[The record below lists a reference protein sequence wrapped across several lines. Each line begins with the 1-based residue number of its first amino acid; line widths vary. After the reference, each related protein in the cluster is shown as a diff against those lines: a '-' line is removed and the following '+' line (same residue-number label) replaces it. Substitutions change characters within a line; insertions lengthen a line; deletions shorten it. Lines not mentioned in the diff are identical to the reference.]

1 MDCSEFPRTTHPR
14 SSGLAMPLYLHI
26 LALLTTLW
34 FGAVLPLTYDDSGQY
49 VFAPFNN
56 LLLFSDLAIIVLLD
70 LRTPIVT
77 AALGHIAGN
86 IWAHVALPAIV
97 HLQNIDDWSSV
108 WLWTQ
113 VSLFFTVVVI
123 ARREI
128 LLGWRCLGAFYL
140 ALRADNQLSTPD
152 AQLVLAEPKGSSTV
166 GDTAEAPPQT
176 TEPAVDPLDDAFT
189 APEDLLALVE
199 SKDSSASGDQAEA
212 LSPTEEQTIDFLGDF
227 LTTPGSRLA
236 LAESEDSS
244 GVDVLAEG
252 LPPTTGRLVAP
263 PSDADV
269 VATGRIAETSAEAVV
284 VPRGISTRR
293 TMTRSAVRSQTK
305 SRSDL
310 GSLTQLIPGS
320 FIRAREELEQDE
332 GLLSVGKM
340 ARFARWH
347 SRLYAHQTAS
357 QVFVWPASLL
367 AVVDDDES
375 TLEMAV
381 PMPVDLEEP
390 ALPLPTADLP
400 VFDALAERLNDWR
413 GLETPTQPPCSARQ
427 TRISLPLDACSSHV
441 SPPSIDEYSTGKECE
456 VVSEAVDPSAGS
468 DSASDGR
475 ESSELAVLPCE
486 DQDQQSDQVGICEEI
501 VSVDAPEEVADPAE
515 TASLSSHEDSS
526 PRFEAPTAIEET
538 AVAPEE
544 PVRDVGQASGEG
556 ELVPV
561 AVPLVQPQ
569 VTDGT
574 ETPAS
579 PVIAAE
585 TGSADAGET
594 LASPVT
600 LESSEE
606 SNQGALEQPGSEE
619 RVSAATFAV
628 NDGGHSASTP
638 SISITAPDDEPETEE
653 GTEDQPASPLT
664 AAEAA
669 KSGSAGDVPG
679 NTTAHDSDLG
689 RDAGADQRSS
699 GPENVGAIAS
709 DIEGSD
715 MQDVTQTPTVAY
727 TDKTPQGEPEHA
739 SDAMECEQSVG
750 YNAPA
755 IETEPAQPEC
765 GDKLHTGFHTDMS
778 DTEEPDTQKAE
789 DEDMEGLEWEDV
801 PGASH
806 DSDVSG
812 VNAQPMDQHE
822 SIAPATDW
830 NNGFMSQDTSRQ
842 ADDMEGFE
850 WQDTGYFALPN
861 VTSDVGTQPLSYSGS
876 TPSAANWSS
885 GFMTADNS
893 RQVDDMEGF
902 EWQDATSSAHTYDI
916 SNISTQPMEFS
927 KSMTLAENWNTSSV
941 ATNTSRPADSDMAGL
956 DLEHAPSSTV
966 HNDISNDDTQPMD
979 ESESA
984 LPATSWNSGSG
995 APSLSQQAD
1004 TSMADVQPKNE
1015 AQAQV
1020 HSVSQ
1025 PAASQNSQMFG
1036 KDRNNGEL
1044 VLVNPEDV
1052 SRANALKKTVPAN
1065 TPPFSIMGN
1074 TFGTQP
1080 SRSTRPPQ
1088 PLPEASST
1096 ITKRSYEDDVDTE
1109 TPPGTQATSSIA
1121 GPASE
1126 SSSAQPNE
1134 SARRI
1139 LVPKTV
1145 SGATKRPQDVNAQSS
1160 AFTGVT
1166 TAPSFTGT
1174 TSGPSFTWASSS
1186 AIGTSSA
1193 KGKAP
1198 ALQQQ
1203 PVPEA
1208 STTSE
1213 KRSIT
1218 GDAGQTTAGDASNT
1232 TPRSLKE
1239 LVATRERDQSACW
1252 SCGGKADAWN
1262 PLNLFQLCQDCAFS
1276 IQLDDHQ
1283 KEAISNN
1290 FPCELCHKSLLADS
1304 DFNVGIDWLYRLCGR
1319 PACVAD
1325 RKQQPKKADTSANAA
1340 LAKQSDGEQ
1349 AANHEPHGQKKH
1361 KSSPSADV
1369 MVEDEKPLYPPLFDP
1384 DKSVEEKF
1392 TIIAGQ
1398 VDSLRDEMKEWRARV
1413 VDDKPI
1419 KDDVEEYR
1427 TKLNQVLICLRDDHC
1442 KPREED
1448 KHTIFDVSDFGNAC
1462 AARLDEIE
1470 KALHKLELL
1479 SEDEGEKA
1487 SIQALKRLVSNA
1499 RNPRAN
1505 NAGILQKLRALLF
1518 DWQIDNQ
1525 RYSDALRGRR
1535 VMRYDFESET
1545 RKGYKKEVLRD
1556 RE

>member
-1 MDCSEFPRTTHPR
+1 MDSSEFPRTTHPR

-34 FGAVLPLTYDDSGQY
+34 FGAVLPSTYDDSGQY

-56 LLLFSDLAIIVLLD
+56 LLLFSDLAIIMLLD

-113 VSLFFTVVVI
+113 VFLFFTVIFI

-128 LLGWRCLGAFYL
+128 LLVWRCLGAFYL
-140 ALRADNQLSTPD
+140 ALRADNQLSAPE
-152 AQLVLAEPKGSSTV
+152 AQLVLAEPKGSSTS
-166 GDTAEAPPQT
+166 GDAAEASPQT
-176 TEPAVDPLDDAFT
+176 TEPAVDPLDDAFA

-212 LSPTEEQTIDFLGDF
+212 LSPTEEQTMDFLGDF
-227 LTTPGSRLA
+227 LTTPGSRHA

-244 GVDVLAEG
+244 AADVLAED
-252 LPPTTGRLVAP
+252 LPPTTERLVAP

-269 VATGRIAETSAEAVV
+269 VATGRTAETSAEAVV

-310 GSLTQLIPGS
+310 GSLAQLIPGS

-390 ALPLPTADLP
+390 ALPQSTADLP

-441 SPPSIDEYSTGKECE
+441 SPPSIDEYSTGEESE

-501 VSVDAPEEVADPAE
+501 VSADAPEEVADPAE
-515 TASLSSHEDSS
+515 TALLPSHEDSS
-526 PRFEAPTAIEET
+526 PRFEVPTAIEET

-600 LESSEE
+600 LESSKE

-628 NDGGHSASTP
+628 NDGGHSASIP

-664 AAEAA
+664 AAEA
-669 KSGSAGDVPG
+669 KSGGTGEIPGD
-679 NTTAHDSDLG
+679 TTAHEPNLG
-689 RDAGADQRSS
+689 RDTGAGQRSS

-709 DIEGSD
+709 DPEGSD
-715 MQDVTQTPTVAY
+715 TQDVIPTPTVAY
-727 TDKTPQGEPEHA
+727 TDKTPKREPEHA
-739 SDAMECEQSVG
+739 SDAMECEQSFG
-750 YNAPA
+750 Y
-755 IETEPAQPEC
+755 
-765 GDKLHTGFHTDMS
+765 
-778 DTEEPDTQKAE
+778 KAE
-789 DEDMEGLEWEDV
+789 DEDMGGLEWEDV
-801 PGASH
+801 PGVSH
-806 DSDVSG
+806 DSDISG
-812 VNAQPMDQHE
+812 
-822 SIAPATDW
+822 
-830 NNGFMSQDTSRQ
+830 
-842 ADDMEGFE
+842 
-850 WQDTGYFALPN
+850 
-861 VTSDVGTQPLSYSGS
+861 
-876 TPSAANWSS
+876 
-885 GFMTADNS
+885 DNP

-902 EWQDATSSAHTYDI
+902 EWQDTTSSAHSYDI

-941 ATNTSRPADSDMAGL
+941 ATNTSRPADTDMAGL
-956 DLEHAPSSTV
+956 NLEHAPSSTV

-979 ESESA
+979 ESESG
-984 LPATSWNSGSG
+984 LPATSWNSGFG

-1004 TSMADVQPKNE
+1004 TSMADVQPENE

-1025 PAASQNSQMFG
+1025 SAASQQSQMFG
-1036 KDRNNGEL
+1036 KDWNNGEL

-1052 SRANALKKTVPAN
+1052 ARANAQKKLVPAN
-1065 TPPFSIMGN
+1065 TPPFSIVGN
-1074 TFGTQP
+1074 TFGTQS

-1096 ITKRSYEDDVDTE
+1096 ITKRLYEDDVDIE

-1166 TAPSFTGT
+1166 TAPSSTGT
-1174 TSGPSFTWASSS
+1174 ASGQSFTWASSS

-1208 STTSE
+1208 SATPE

-1218 GDAGQTTAGDASNT
+1218 SDAGQTTVGDASNT
-1232 TPRSLKE
+1232 TPRSLKD

-1290 FPCELCHKSLLADS
+1290 FPCDLCHQSLLADS

-1319 PACVAD
+1319 PACVAN

-1340 LAKQSDGEQ
+1340 PAKQSDGEQ
-1349 AANHEPHGQKKH
+1349 AASHEPHGQKKH

-1384 DKSVEEKF
+1384 DKTVEEKF
-1392 TIIAGQ
+1392 TIIASQ
-1398 VDSLRDEMKEWRARV
+1398 VDSLRDAMKDWRARV
-1413 VDDKPI
+1413 VDDMSI

-1448 KHTIFDVSDFGNAC
+1448 KHTVFDVSDFGNAC
-1462 AARLDEIE
+1462 AAKLDGIE

-1479 SEDEGEKA
+1479 SEDEAEKA

-1518 DWQIDNQ
+1518 D
-1525 RYSDALRGRR
+1525 
-1535 VMRYDFESET
+1535 
-1545 RKGYKKEVLRD
+1545 
-1556 RE
+1556 